1 MLDDMQEYLELLSQ
15 LGGQFVAC
23 ELLPDYLVV
32 LHQLLAVVSSTLQTI
47 LVRRQ
52 MRATPAGTT
61 SL

>member
-1 MLDDMQEYLELLSQ
+1 MQEYLELLSQ

>member
-1 MLDDMQEYLELLSQ
+1 MSGNMQEYLELLSQ

-23 ELLPDYLVV
+23 KLLPDYLVV

-47 LVRRQ
+47 LVRGQ

-61 SL
+61 S